1 MITTDNHAYRCQ
13 IKLKRYCTVVIVIKQ
28 WLMDIDEQKTQAKV
42 DALLGLFIGIRQPH
56 ICSWNK

>member
-1 MITTDNHAYRCQ
+1 
-13 IKLKRYCTVVIVIKQ
+13 
-28 WLMDIDEQKTQAKV
+28 MDIDEQKTQAKV